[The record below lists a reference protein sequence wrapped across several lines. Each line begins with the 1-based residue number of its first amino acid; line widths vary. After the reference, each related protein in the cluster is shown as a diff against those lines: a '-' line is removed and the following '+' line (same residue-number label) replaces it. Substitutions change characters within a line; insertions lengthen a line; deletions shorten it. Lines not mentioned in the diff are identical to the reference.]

1 MTRWL
6 VALPL
11 LAAPLAPLPGQTP
24 SDRPALD
31 RFHDSLAAVYD
42 TASLRQSY
50 RSLSRLG
57 KDDPAAGLRAGYV
70 ALRLAELDADPDAG
84 DARRELGRL
93 VRREPDWPYVWHALA
108 AAEQQRAGWLRD
120 NPLELGSRA
129 GAGALERALEL
140 EGRALEADPAFV
152 PAAVTLAGLAL
163 GLRDTS
169 RYAGARD
176 LLRKAEFARGAGH
189 APAQLLL
196 ARARLERATGESDSA
211 AAVFARVAS
220 GPGGSN
226 GAPSGLSALARLEL
240 ARTLL
245 GSGARGATG
254 AMAESAYYSAAA
266 EDDSAVVAAYRA
278 DLIPIAT
285 ISELARFDAARGPA
299 RAEFLR
305 RFWTDRDRVELRA
318 DGERLR
324 EHYRRLLY
332 ARRHFALTITRRYY
346 GRRDAWHSGSEEL
359 DDRGLI
365 YVRHG
370 EPATRLRPFVF
381 GLMPN
386 ETWRYARADGDLLLH
401 FSAGYDESGG
411 GDLYDYRLVES
422 IEDLR
427 GASDAPRDQLLLS
440 RQSLSPWYG
449 RMLSWGPNGSARA
462 SGHERAIGRASIDY
476 GTTSDSYELVF
487 GRRLTAYANL
497 VAIGTRGGRPL
508 AHFVFA
514 IAPAGTTPHPPH
526 ATYAIRARLVALDAF
541 DHAVAH
547 ADTVVTFGLARPLAR
562 GQYLVGRV
570 ELPVPAGE
578 WTWRAAL
585 SESDSAGL
593 VLPRDSVRVT
603 APGPGLTLS
612 DLALGIPAASARWLP
627 TPADTVLLTP
637 FDLFLEG
644 SAVQLYYEAAGTTEG
659 ASYRHHIAVYQVKR
673 NGKLEARAVVRLGFD
688 ERAGGPAVRAHRTLQ
703 LARLKPGSYVVE
715 VRVEGPGG
723 STVRRREMRVVGGTA
738 VNSER

>member
-1 MTRWL
+1 VTRWL

-11 LAAPLAPLPGQTP
+11 LAAPFASLPGQAP
-24 SDRPALD
+24 SDRPAFD

-42 TASLRQSY
+42 TAALRRSY

-57 KDDPAAGLRAGYV
+57 TDDPTACLRAGYA
-70 ALRLAELDADPDAG
+70 ALRLAQLDADPDAG

-93 VRREPDWPYVWHALA
+93 VRREPGWPYAWHALA
-108 AAEQQRAGWLRD
+108 AAEQQRASWLRY

-129 GAGALERALEL
+129 GAGALVRALAL
-140 EGRALEADPAFV
+140 EGRALAVDPGYV
-152 PAAVTLAGLAL
+152 PAAVALAGLAL

-169 RYAGARD
+169 RYADARD
-176 LLRKAEFARGAGH
+176 TLRKAELAWRTRGA
-189 APAQLLL
+189 PPELLL
-196 ARARLERATGESDSA
+196 ARGRLERATGAYDSA
-211 AAVFARVAS
+211 AAVFARAAGGPGTS
-220 GPGGSN
+220 GPAIPELAG
-226 GAPSGLSALARLEL
+226 LARLEL

-245 GSGARGATG
+245 GSGAGGATG
-254 AMAESAYYSAAA
+254 AMGESAYYAGASD
-266 EDDSAVVAAYRA
+266 DDSTVVAAYRA
-278 DLIPIAT
+278 DLAPIAT
-285 ISELARFDAARGPA
+285 LSELARFDAARGPA
-299 RAEFLR
+299 RAELLR
-305 RFWTDRDRVELRA
+305 RFWTDRDRAELRA

-324 EHYRRLLY
+324 EHYRRLQY

-346 GRRDAWHSGSEEL
+346 GRRDAWRSGSEEL

-386 ETWRYARADGDLLLH
+386 ETWRYGRADGDLLLH

-422 IEDLR
+422 VEDLR

-449 RMLSWGPNGSARA
+449 RMLDWGPHGSARA

-487 GRRLTAYANL
+487 ARRLTAYATL

-514 IAPAGTTPHPPH
+514 IAPAGTTPHPPN
-526 ATYAIRARLVALDAF
+526 ATYPIRARIVALDAF

-547 ADTVVTFGLARPLAR
+547 ADTVVTFGLARPLAK
-562 GQYLVGRV
+562 GEYLVGRV

-578 WTWRAAL
+578 WSWRAAL
-585 SESDSAGL
+585 SESDGAGL
-593 VLPRDSVRVT
+593 VLPRDSVRVA

-612 DLALGIPAASARWLP
+612 DLALGIRAASARWLP

-644 SAVQLYYEAAGTTEG
+644 SAVELYYEASGTTEG

-673 NGKLEARAVVRLGFD
+673 NGKLEARAVVSLGFD
-688 ERAGGPAVRAHRTLQ
+688 ERAGGSAVRAHRTLQ
-703 LARLKPGSYVVE
+703 LARLEPGSYVVE

-723 STVRRREMRVVGGTA
+723 SAVRRREMRVVGG
-738 VNSER
+738 ER